1 MHSSR
6 TPWSRADRF
15 AQRERAV
22 AGWAL
27 IGTARAVGAPAPL
40 ALQWLRATERAQA
53 VADAWT
59 AYLTRRRLPVVPTNG
74 TAYHAALAA
83 AASVENRALH
93 RERMRRAREIVAS
106 LSAECSDTTSML
118 AKLTPEPEPVRS
130 HGPSVLRTVPMDP
143 ARRDAFLYLS
153 GLLTA
158 PKAGE

>member
-1 MHSSR
+1 M
-6 TPWSRADRF
+6 
-15 AQRERAV
+15 
-22 AGWAL
+22 
-27 IGTARAVGAPAPL
+27 
-40 ALQWLRATERAQA
+40 
-53 VADAWT
+53 ADAWT
-59 AYLTRRRLPVVPTNG
+59 GYLARRRLPIVPANG

-106 LSAECSDTTSML
+106 MAPMHSDTASMVAAL
-118 AKLTPEPEPVRS
+118 VPEPEPVRS
-130 HGPSVLRTVPMDP
+130 HGPSVLRSVPMDP